1 MYNDPYLTLLLFL
14 LIYLLTLVIIK
25 SFNIFRKK
33 TSKRFHLLCPGCKQN
48 AIKRIKRK
56 SHDMYLNIMT
66 LQLFKFKRYKC
77 TICTWEGLR
86 W

>member
-1 MYNDPYLTLLLFL
+1 MKNDPYLTTLIIF
-14 LIYLLTLVIIK
+14 LIYLLCLVTIK

-33 TSKRFHLLCPGCKQN
+33 TSKRFQLICPSCQKN
-48 AIKRIKRK
+48 IIKRVKRK
-56 SHDMYLNIMT
+56 SHDIYINILS

-77 TICTWEGLR
+77 TVCSWEGLR